1 MKGGES
7 MCVIVE
13 GGPKEIA
20 ALVLAVQGQQGKDI
34 VINPDDFLRE
44 VVRSTTDDMQPDTSL

>member
-7 MCVIVE
+7 MRVIIE
-13 GGPKEIA
+13 GSHKEVA

-34 VINPDDFLRE
+34 VISPGDFLRK
-44 VVRSTTDDMQPDTSL
+44 VVRSTTDDMQPDTSV